1 MSEAKTC
8 CGGACVSKSGYD
20 LLTWKDPSVSG
31 KVFGSLVGSLL
42 LLKSVN
48 LLSIVFYISA
58 FVLAVSALGEYAGKL
73 ATGQGF
79 VTRFRP
85 EYKNVIGQYAE
96 EYASH
101 AANLIKNAEL
111 KLQEIVYSKDIDS
124 TLKVAGVAYILYKL
138 TSWFTLW
145 TLLFTA
151 TLTAFSVPPVYLKN
165 QRQIDDAI
173 VTYTKVAKDKLAEL
187 LQLIKEKTGPAL
199 ENAEKKLGPVGSFI
213 RSKVP
218 VRTAGSTVG
227 DIPASNSTAST
238 AQSAPSV
245 PSAAPS
251 ASTETGDDAITNPL
265 ADVKK
270 QAEAAL

>member
-42 LLKSVN
+42 LLNQVTRPII
-48 LLSIVFYISA
+48 LTHL
-58 FVLAVSALGEYAGKL
+58 VSALGEYAGKL

-85 EYKNVIGQYAE
+85 AYKNVIGQYAE

-101 AANLIKNAEL
+101 AANLIKTAEL
-111 KLQEIVYSKDIDS
+111 KLQELLYAKDIES

-138 TSWFTLW
+138 SSWFTLW

-151 TLTAFSVPPVYLKN
+151 TLTAFSVPPLYLKN
-165 QRQIDDAI
+165 QKQIDDAI
-173 VTYTKVAKDKLAEL
+173 VTYTKVVKDKVAEL

-227 DIPASNSTAST
+227 ETPAANSTAST
-238 AQSAPSV
+238 AESAPSI

-251 ASTETGDDAITNPL
+251 APTETGDDAITNPL